1 MHRLVGSIQPYAWGD
16 RRAIAA
22 IQGREPSGEPEA
34 ELWLG
39 AHPVAPS
46 RLDDT
51 GRTLLDAVDADPTTV
66 LGPVVADRFGRLPF
80 LLKILAAAEPLSI
93 QAHPS
98 LDRARAGFE
107 REQANGVAWD
117 APERTYRDDNHK
129 PEIIC
134 ALTRFEAKCGFRD
147 LPATLCLLDA
157 LAAASAPAEGG
168 RPGDLETLT
177 GILRGGTDPRRAVS
191 DGLAWLLRLHP
202 AEAEAVVADAARG
215 AERLL
220 ARPLAAELA
229 PFRSDLAWVDRLRAH
244 YPGDAGVVVALLLN
258 HVVLEPGE
266 ALFLEAGNLH
276 SYLRGTGVELM
287 ANSDNVVRGGLT
299 PKHVDVDELCAVV
312 DTTPA
317 AAPVQRPSGPVHTY
331 ATPVPDM
338 SLTRLADSARAE
350 FTPTGPEIV
359 LVTAETGALGALA
372 GGAPVTLGAG
382 QAAFVAGTE
391 GRYRVEVAEGGVAW
405 RATVGSLR

>member
-1 MHRLVGSIQPYAWGD
+1 MDRLIGTIQPYAWGD
-16 RRAIAA
+16 RNAIAA
-22 IQGREPSGEPEA
+22 IQGREPSDEPEA

-46 RLDDT
+46 RLDET

-66 LGPVVADRFGRLPF
+66 LGPAVADRFGRFPF

-98 LDRARAGFE
+98 LDQARAGFE
-107 REQANGVAWD
+107 REGANDVAWD

-134 ALTRFEAKCGFRD
+134 ALTRFEAKCGFRE
-147 LPATLCLLDA
+147 LPATLGFLDA
-157 LAAASAPAEGG
+157 LTTASASADGG
-168 RPGDLETLT
+168 RWGGLETLT
-177 GILRGGTDPRRAVS
+177 GILRSHTDHRRAVS
-191 DGLAWLLRLHP
+191 DGLAWLLRLDP
-202 AEAEAVVADAARG
+202 AAAEAIVAAATRG

-220 ARPLAAELA
+220 AGPLAAELA

-338 SLTRLADSARAE
+338 SLTRLADSASAE

-359 LVTAETGALGALA
+359 LVTAGT
-372 GGAPVTLGAG
+372 VTLRDCATDDPVPIGAG
-382 QAAFVAGTE
+382 HAAFVAGTE
-391 GRYRVEVAEGGVAW
+391 DRYRVEVAEGGVAW
-405 RATVGSLR
+405 RAAVGSVR